1 MVGYPVPLEA
11 NLNHVVQECAQPPQR
26 ACPATPIK
34 SVDPENETVELQ
46 VLILFVRENSPGW
59 WAVTAPTYCLG
70 MIVEHPK
77 FK

>member
-26 ACPATPIK
+26 ACPATAIK

-46 VLILFVRENSPGW
+46 VLYPHFPNWKIKEYLERMWLLVLESDCN
-59 WAVTAPTYCLG
+59 
-70 MIVEHPK
+70 
-77 FK
+77 

>member
-46 VLILFVRENSPGW
+46 VLVYFFEAGQ
-59 WAVTAPTYCLG
+59 YCQQELQ
-70 MIVEHPK
+70 MIR
-77 FK
+77 

>member
-46 VLILFVRENSPGW
+46 VEYFLLLTQLRDILVLAMN
-59 WAVTAPTYCLG
+59 
-70 MIVEHPK
+70 
-77 FK
+77 

>member
-46 VLILFVRENSPGW
+46 VEYFLLL
-59 WAVTAPTYCLG
+59 T
-70 MIVEHPK
+70 
-77 FK
+77 